1 MQTFCLPGPAHRPKP
16 VRRQAARR
24 VVELRSVP
32 TKALKQR
39 LLNRQGP
46 DSMQRPAPLAAP
58 SRVVL
63 EMLQNAAAR
72 RSAVRTSAM
81 IAAAQRSAV
90 QTSVI
95 NAVVQS
101 FVRRIAL
108 SRAVPAKLQ
117 QAVVQ

>member
-16 VRRQAARR
+16 ARQQAARR

-46 DSMQRPAPLAAP
+46 DSMQRPVRLDALNH
-58 SRVVL
+58 VVT

-72 RSAVRTSAM
+72 RSAARTSAK
-81 IAAAQRSAV
+81 IAAV

-101 FVRRIAL
+101 SVHLDAP

-117 QAVVQ
+117 